1 MKSDIRDK
9 VQKFVPYLFF
19 IVLFIGT
26 VVTLRV
32 LNLNHIYETKRQL
45 GENAVLAM
53 YDYRNVEQLDAQMT
67 LLREMTTEEVFS
79 QLTIDNKVRTLRVYY
94 KFKQSSVHVN
104 IIKSTD
110 SYVLYSLDNENID
123 EDRIFMFI
131 FDIDGGKI
139 SYVREEE
146 CIDFVTTLY

>member
-1 MKSDIRDK
+1 MKSSIKDK
-9 VQKFVPYLFF
+9 VQKIVPYLFF
-19 IVLFIGT
+19 IVIFVIT
-26 VVTLRV
+26 VIVLRT

-45 GENAVLAM
+45 GENAVLTM
-53 YDYRNVEQLDAQMT
+53 YDYNNAEQLDAQMT
-67 LLREMTTEEVFS
+67 LLRAMTTEDVFK

-94 KFKQSSVHVN
+94 KFKQDSVHVN
-104 IIKSTD
+104 VIKSTD
-110 SYVLYSLDNENID
+110 KYVLYSLDNENID
-123 EDRIFMFI
+123 EDRIFIFI

>member
-1 MKSDIRDK
+1 MKSSIKDK
-9 VQKFVPYLFF
+9 VQKIVPYLFF
-19 IVLFIGT
+19 IVIFVIT
-26 VVTLRV
+26 VIVLRA

-53 YDYRNVEQLDAQMT
+53 YDYNNAEQLDAQMT
-67 LLREMTTEEVFS
+67 LLRAMTTEDVFK

-94 KFKQSSVHVN
+94 KFKQDSVHVN
-104 IIKSTD
+104 VIKSTD
-110 SYVLYSLDNENID
+110 KYVLYSLDNENID
-123 EDRIFMFI
+123 EDRIFIFI